1 MSAHCQF
8 SGFVAAIYGAEYGCC
23 FATTRQGLTDATEVF
38 SFEAKTSDSLF
49 CWPLFAWVKVL
60 VTAMEQKS

>member
-49 CWPLFAWVKVL
+49 C
-60 VTAMEQKS
+60 